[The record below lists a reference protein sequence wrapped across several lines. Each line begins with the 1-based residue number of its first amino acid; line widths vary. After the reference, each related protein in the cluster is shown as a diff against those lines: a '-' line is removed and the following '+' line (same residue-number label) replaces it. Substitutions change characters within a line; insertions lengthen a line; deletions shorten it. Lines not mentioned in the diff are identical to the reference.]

1 MLRLPQRPALKFT
14 MRPLKF
20 SPRTRAFL
28 RVLLSH
34 YITNGIT
41 ACLGLLVISL
51 IVENWLG
58 AYAASLATVG
68 VIAVTPPDVAA
79 PRRGKLRTMM
89 LPFIAGVP
97 VFYIVQLLNGR
108 HLELGIFLTFFSFLA
123 FLAMAWG
130 KRGIPV
136 AMGMMFTAI
145 FSIASHR
152 PGAESAALQ
161 STLYFS
167 IGAGLY
173 VIWATLAN
181 LALNARYRALAMADV
196 LISLADLIRNEAR
209 QFRHQRACDTDEC
222 EALLSQ
228 LLKAQ
233 AALADQM
240 QATRD
245 IVLESPRTPFRQRI
259 AGMLV
264 IVIDI
269 RDQLLASELDLDSLR
284 THPRHRHALAQMRS
298 VLDELA
304 DEVDAL
310 ADALFLGYRPRPA
323 IDRRTRIATIRS
335 THDYEQDGFS
345 LGPTPAMLVR
355 GIAHRIGHIND
366 EILRLSRTA
375 RGEQMP
381 NLAIVRA
388 NWQMFVSP
396 TAWSW
401 APFFSVWG
409 WKTPQM
415 RHAIR
420 AALAMG
426 TGYAVSINLPWG
438 GLHDYW
444 ILLTI
449 AVVLRG
455 SLSQT
460 LERRNQRV
468 AGTLVGCLLTMGLLG
483 LHPASIVLLVV
494 MTVAQGAAHG
504 FAQRRYL
511 VTSVAGTTLGLIQAY
526 MLAYGDSS
534 HATFT
539 LFERMA
545 DTLLGAVIA
554 WAFAYI
560 LPSWERGQIPAVV
573 QRTIDAQIRHAKL
586 ALDPEQLKS
595 VEDTPELEW
604 RLARREAFDSLS
616 ALVQATQRSLS
627 EPRAVRPPI
636 EALQYMQVHCYQ
648 LLAQLSAVKALLVLR
663 RDRLNLP
670 EATAALENAIERI
683 ERKLGSLP
691 IAPLNDSTA
700 ASTLSDQV
708 ILPDPFETEIT
719 PWLLRR
725 LDASTNIAI
734 QIRDD
739 ASRVLQ
745 ILDWSAGQH
754 LVECD
759 AA

>member
-1 MLRLPQRPALKFT
+1 
-14 MRPLKF
+14 
-20 SPRTRAFL
+20 
-28 RVLLSH
+28 
-34 YITNGIT
+34 
-41 ACLGLLVISL
+41 
-51 IVENWLG
+51 
-58 AYAASLATVG
+58 
-68 VIAVTPPDVAA
+68 
-79 PRRGKLRTMM
+79 
-89 LPFIAGVP
+89 
-97 VFYIVQLLNGR
+97 
-108 HLELGIFLTFFSFLA
+108 
-123 FLAMAWG
+123 
-130 KRGIPV
+130 
-136 AMGMMFTAI
+136 
-145 FSIASHR
+145 
-152 PGAESAALQ
+152 
-161 STLYFS
+161 
-167 IGAGLY
+167 
-173 VIWATLAN
+173 
-181 LALNARYRALAMADV
+181 
-196 LISLADLIRNEAR
+196 
-209 QFRHQRACDTDEC
+209 
-222 EALLSQ
+222 
-228 LLKAQ
+228 
-233 AALADQM
+233 
-240 QATRD
+240 
-245 IVLESPRTPFRQRI
+245 
-259 AGMLV
+259 
-264 IVIDI
+264 
-269 RDQLLASELDLDSLR
+269 
-284 THPRHRHALAQMRS
+284 
-298 VLDELA
+298 
-304 DEVDAL
+304 
-310 ADALFLGYRPRPA
+310 
-323 IDRRTRIATIRS
+323 
-335 THDYEQDGFS
+335 
-345 LGPTPAMLVR
+345 
-355 GIAHRIGHIND
+355 
-366 EILRLSRTA
+366 
-375 RGEQMP
+375 MP

-627 EPRAVRPPI
+627 EPPCAGPSRP
-636 EALQYMQVHCYQ
+636 CNTC
-648 LLAQLSAVKALLVLR
+648 R
-663 RDRLNLP
+663 CT
-670 EATAALENAIERI
+670 AT
-683 ERKLGSLP
+683 SCWP
-691 IAPLNDSTA
+691 SSVP
-700 ASTLSDQV
+700 
-708 ILPDPFETEIT
+708 
-719 PWLLRR
+719 
-725 LDASTNIAI
+725 
-734 QIRDD
+734 
-739 ASRVLQ
+739 
-745 ILDWSAGQH
+745 
-754 LVECD
+754 
-759 AA
+759 

>member
-1 MLRLPQRPALKFT
+1 
-14 MRPLKF
+14 
-20 SPRTRAFL
+20 
-28 RVLLSH
+28 
-34 YITNGIT
+34 
-41 ACLGLLVISL
+41 
-51 IVENWLG
+51 
-58 AYAASLATVG
+58 
-68 VIAVTPPDVAA
+68 
-79 PRRGKLRTMM
+79 
-89 LPFIAGVP
+89 
-97 VFYIVQLLNGR
+97 
-108 HLELGIFLTFFSFLA
+108 
-123 FLAMAWG
+123 
-130 KRGIPV
+130 
-136 AMGMMFTAI
+136 
-145 FSIASHR
+145 
-152 PGAESAALQ
+152 
-161 STLYFS
+161 
-167 IGAGLY
+167 
-173 VIWATLAN
+173 
-181 LALNARYRALAMADV
+181 
-196 LISLADLIRNEAR
+196 
-209 QFRHQRACDTDEC
+209 
-222 EALLSQ
+222 
-228 LLKAQ
+228 
-233 AALADQM
+233 
-240 QATRD
+240 
-245 IVLESPRTPFRQRI
+245 
-259 AGMLV
+259 
-264 IVIDI
+264 
-269 RDQLLASELDLDSLR
+269 
-284 THPRHRHALAQMRS
+284 
-298 VLDELA
+298 
-304 DEVDAL
+304 
-310 ADALFLGYRPRPA
+310 
-323 IDRRTRIATIRS
+323 
-335 THDYEQDGFS
+335 
-345 LGPTPAMLVR
+345 
-355 GIAHRIGHIND
+355 
-366 EILRLSRTA
+366 
-375 RGEQMP
+375 
-381 NLAIVRA
+381 
-388 NWQMFVSP
+388 
-396 TAWSW
+396 
-401 APFFSVWG
+401 
-409 WKTPQM
+409 M

>member
-34 YITNGIT
+34 YITNGI
-41 ACLGLLVISL
+41 

-68 VIAVTPPDVAA
+68 VLAVTPPDVAA

-196 LISLADLIRNEAR
+196 LISLADLIRTEAR
-209 QFRHQRACDTDEC
+209 QFRHQRACDKDEC

-269 RDQLLASELDLDSLR
+269 RDQLLASELDLDGLR

>member
-1 MLRLPQRPALKFT
+1 

-196 LISLADLIRNEAR
+196 LISLADLIRTEAR

-269 RDQLLASELDLDSLR
+269 RDQLLASELDLDGLR

-335 THDYEQDGFS
+335 THAS
-345 LGPTPAMLVR
+345 VTSTTRSCACHAPPAASRCPTWPSCAPTGRCSSAPLPGRGHPSSRSGAGRPRRCATPSAPRWPWARAM
-355 GIAHRIGHIND
+355 
-366 EILRLSRTA
+366 
-375 RGEQMP
+375 P
-381 NLAIVRA
+381 
-388 NWQMFVSP
+388 SP
-396 TAWSW
+396 STC
-401 APFFSVWG
+401 P
-409 WKTPQM
+409 
-415 RHAIR
+415 
-420 AALAMG
+420 
-426 TGYAVSINLPWG
+426 
-438 GLHDYW
+438 
-444 ILLTI
+444 
-449 AVVLRG
+449 
-455 SLSQT
+455 
-460 LERRNQRV
+460 
-468 AGTLVGCLLTMGLLG
+468 
-483 LHPASIVLLVV
+483 
-494 MTVAQGAAHG
+494 GAACTTTG
-504 FAQRRYL
+504 SCSPSPSCCEAACRR
-511 VTSVAGTTLGLIQAY
+511 
-526 MLAYGDSS
+526 
-534 HATFT
+534 
-539 LFERMA
+539 R
-545 DTLLGAVIA
+545 
-554 WAFAYI
+554 
-560 LPSWERGQIPAVV
+560 
-573 QRTIDAQIRHAKL
+573 
-586 ALDPEQLKS
+586 
-595 VEDTPELEW
+595 
-604 RLARREAFDSLS
+604 
-616 ALVQATQRSLS
+616 
-627 EPRAVRPPI
+627 
-636 EALQYMQVHCYQ
+636 
-648 LLAQLSAVKALLVLR
+648 
-663 RDRLNLP
+663 
-670 EATAALENAIERI
+670 
-683 ERKLGSLP
+683 
-691 IAPLNDSTA
+691 
-700 ASTLSDQV
+700 
-708 ILPDPFETEIT
+708 
-719 PWLLRR
+719 
-725 LDASTNIAI
+725 
-734 QIRDD
+734 
-739 ASRVLQ
+739 
-745 ILDWSAGQH
+745 WSA
-754 LVECD
+754 
-759 AA
+759 ATSA